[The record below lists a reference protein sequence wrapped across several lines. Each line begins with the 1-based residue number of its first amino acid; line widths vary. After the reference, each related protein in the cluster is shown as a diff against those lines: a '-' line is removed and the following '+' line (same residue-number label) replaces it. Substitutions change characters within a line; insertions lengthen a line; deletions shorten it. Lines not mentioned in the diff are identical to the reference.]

1 MQYFTIILGILV
13 LLLVIYFASQ
23 VFLKPIKLLWKLLL
37 NSVLGLILLVAVN
50 FIGGYFSFALPI
62 NVVTVLISGFLGI
75 PGILMLICFQILI
88 K

>member
-1 MQYFTIILGILV
+1 MQYFNIILGILV
-13 LLLVIYFASQ
+13 LLLIIYFASQ
-23 VFLKPIKLLWKLLL
+23 VFLKPIKLLWKLIL
-37 NSVLGLILLVAVN
+37 NSVLGLILLVVVN
-50 FIGGYFSFALPI
+50 FVGGYFSFALPI